1 MKQKARRS
9 PRGTGDVSGDA
20 VQPYLCPTPEMGMAQ
35 GMDPCV
41 PNPLPALDILGFKA
55 TISRR
60 EGGKGR
66 KQHLPPGGGQ
76 RHVGDFVYVA
86 ALHKAQRTE
95 CNTESARLREEGP
108 SAAPSRECK

>member
-1 MKQKARRS
+1 M
-9 PRGTGDVSGDA
+9 
-20 VQPYLCPTPEMGMAQ
+20 QPYLCPTPEMGMAQ

-60 EGGKGR
+60 EGEKGR